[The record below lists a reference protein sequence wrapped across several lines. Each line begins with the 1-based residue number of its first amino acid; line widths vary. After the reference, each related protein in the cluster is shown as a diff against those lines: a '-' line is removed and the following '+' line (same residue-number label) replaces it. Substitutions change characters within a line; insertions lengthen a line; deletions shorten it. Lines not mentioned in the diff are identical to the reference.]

1 MVYCSPTRFQ
11 TTCKKTRCKKFFF
24 ISKRDL
30 KEPKFW
36 KLCIFGRYVFR
47 NFIFNP
53 ILMRFLFE
61 LIVLRASASMST
73 DFLYIFHTVF
83 IDVIIFSFLVAK
95 SQRNLRKRVKR
106 KKEKENIQQKV
117 QIQMIVERRR
127 IVNLC
132 GWRKV
137 G

>member
-1 MVYCSPTRFQ
+1 
-11 TTCKKTRCKKFFF
+11 
-24 ISKRDL
+24 
-30 KEPKFW
+30 
-36 KLCIFGRYVFR
+36 
-47 NFIFNP
+47 
-53 ILMRFLFE
+53 MRFLFE